1 MKKWGRA
8 VSEEILTEDFP
19 NLMKDT
25 KIHILDLA
33 QNSSSTKT
41 KTNTPRYILTS
52 GEKSFQRVTITDR
65 RHCSR
70 NDGNQN
76 ITKWRL

>member
-19 NLMKDT
+19 NPVKDT
-25 KIHILDLA
+25 KIHILDLP
-33 QNSSSTKT
+33 QNSSNTKT

-52 GEKSFQRVTITDR
+52 GERQDA
-65 RHCSR
+65 
-70 NDGNQN
+70 
-76 ITKWRL
+76 